1 MPAEVF
7 MDFATTAKYWR
18 DQASAKVNGLGS
30 AADELRETALRAGNL
45 VSNAI
50 GDGKRVVTQSVRK
63 GRFAAEDGIAGT
75 TLLVRRRPL
84 ASIATAFASGVVIGG
99 AALYALGRGRKR

>member
-1 MPAEVF
+1 

-18 DQASAKVNGLGS
+18 DQASATVNGLGS
-30 AADELRETALRAGNL
+30 TADEVRETALRAGNL

-50 GDGKRVVTQSVRK
+50 GDGKRVVKLSLRK

-99 AALYALGRGRKR
+99 AALYALGRARKR